1 MSPFLAELL
10 GTMLLILMG
19 GGVVANVCLSKTKGN
34 GAGWIAITTA
44 WALGIFIG
52 VVVAGP
58 YSGAHLNPA
67 YRSAWRSEGLS
78 LGVMYVLI

>member
-34 GAGWIAITTA
+34 GAGWRI
-44 WALGIFIG
+44 
-52 VVVAGP
+52 
-58 YSGAHLNPA
+58 
-67 YRSAWRSEGLS
+67 YRCCGSRPL
-78 LGVMYVLI
+78 